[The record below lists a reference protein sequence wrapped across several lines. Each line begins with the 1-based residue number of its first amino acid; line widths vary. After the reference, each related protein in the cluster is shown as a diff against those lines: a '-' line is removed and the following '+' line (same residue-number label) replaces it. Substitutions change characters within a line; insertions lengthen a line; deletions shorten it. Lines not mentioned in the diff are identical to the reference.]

1 MKNRSVFRIA
11 VLVSTI
17 VLCIGIFS
25 SCTQNTEEEPQV
37 VLPEEQSAVANILFE
52 RIQKYDEEQD
62 LYVEYAVIMGM
73 ASEEEVLWTHIT
85 DKYPCGQF
93 SMVEEVLV
101 TDSQYV
107 YAEDGALVSLD
118 CSSGEVLWKNR
129 EIRGYGVKGIEGE
142 NENLYFCAYQ
152 GAVFFAVDSSGKIL
166 HKIDSFGQEYD
177 WACDIRMEDGKVA
190 VVLEHG
196 PSELRGPEGFVF
208 FVDPSDY
215 SFMPQY
221 VYEET
226 KCEAMGHKW
235 EQITETNYVETKV
248 ITYSQCTV
256 CKKKDNQATSLLMT
270 LVSDDGK
277 TFHIPPAE
285 YSNRLNAIFTAMDFD
300 MEYSWVAQDDDMCV
314 EIRENGELC
323 AMVFFYKDRSTYVP
337 ERITGMDKDKEGAF
351 GSIQLVM
358 SRWCSEPDGL
368 LTAFV
373 AACEPICATDPDLA
387 YEIVKGAVEYRGEEV
402 VYPYG
407 SLVYLFNVS
416 DRHFVMNA
424 YPQQAGK

>member
-1 MKNRSVFRIA
+1 MKNRFVFKIA
-11 VLVSTI
+11 ALVITI
-17 VLCIGIFS
+17 MLCMGTFS
-25 SCTQNTEEEPQV
+25 SCAQNTEEEPLM
-37 VLPEEQSAVANILFE
+37 VLPEEEISVEGIRFE
-52 RIQKYDEEQD
+52 RIMKYDEEQD
-62 LYVEYAVIMGM
+62 LYVEYAVIMGV
-73 ASEEEVLWTHIT
+73 ASEDEVLWTHIT
-85 DKYPCGQF
+85 DKYPCGQLD
-93 SMVEEVLV
+93 MVEEVLA
-101 TDSQYV
+101 TGSQYV
-107 YAEDGALVSLD
+107 YAEDGTLVSLD

-129 EIRGYGVKGIEGE
+129 EKTGYGVKGIEGE
-142 NENLYFCAYQ
+142 NGDLYFCAYQ
-152 GAVFFAVDSSGKIL
+152 GAAFLVVDSRGDTL
-166 HKIDSFGQEYD
+166 HKIESFGQEYN
-177 WACDIRMEDGKVA
+177 WAYDIRMEDGKVA

-215 SFMPQY
+215 SFMSQY
-221 VYEET
+221 AYEEQ

-235 EQITETNYVETKV
+235 EQITETDYVETNV

-256 CKKKDNQATSLLMT
+256 CKKKENQDTSFLMT

-285 YSNRLNAIFTAMDFD
+285 YSNRLSAIFTAMDFD
-300 MEYSWVAQDDDMCV
+300 MEYSWVAQDDDMCI

-337 ERITGMDKDKEGAF
+337 ERITGKYKDKEGAF

-358 SRWCSEPDGL
+358 VRECSEPDGL

-373 AACEPICATDPDLA
+373 AACEPLCGTDPDLA

-407 SLVYLFNVS
+407 SLVYLFNVLDS
-416 DRHFVMNA
+416 HFVMNA
-424 YPQQAGK
+424 YPPQA